1 MDESL
6 RLPCSAKK
14 AKLPA
19 AGFEPAGTGTVQDTY
34 LDSVVDTILARKK
47 LR

>member
-6 RLPCSAKK
+6 RLPCSDKK
-14 AKLPA
+14 ATLP
-19 AGFEPAGTGTVQDTY
+19 PAGTGTVQDTY